1 MAVSSVI
8 GEVPSSPTAYEE
20 GNIERIIPHVRDV
33 LERHM
38 SPSTPEELEK
48 TVAALVATASGEW
61 LGSRYRRFGMAID
74 DIIARAH
81 DVQEPVDPARRRK
94 NLVVAEFLGWLTRAR
109 RISLA

>member
-1 MAVSSVI
+1 MRK
-8 GEVPSSPTAYEE
+8 ETPSA
-20 GNIERIIPHVRDV
+20 IIPHMRDV

-61 LGSRYRRFGMAID
+61 LASPDRQFGLAID

-81 DVQEPVDPARRRK
+81 DIQEPVEPTRRRK
-94 NLVVAEFLGWLTRAR
+94 NLAVAEFLGWLTRAR
-109 RISLA
+109 RIFLGKRLAQ